1 MTNNDKKLNGAALIA
16 AERRRHVEEEG
27 FDSEHDDDH
36 CGNGDLLR
44 AAVCLAA
51 PVTLFAIEYRQ
62 GEVVFRDPW
71 PKSWSEKWD
80 KRRESFEEG
89 SDTVGSRIR
98 HPLEL
103 DPTERMDLLVKAGSL
118 IAAQIDVMI
127 RSGVKVPDRYA
138 AEEGGDE
145 G

>member
-1 MTNNDKKLNGAALIA
+1 MTNSDKKLDGAALIT

-27 FDSEHDDDH
+27 FDAEHDDSH
-36 CGNGDLLR
+36 HGNGDLLR

-51 PVTLFAIEYRQ
+51 PETLFVIEYKR
-62 GEVVFRDPW
+62 GDVMFRDPW
-71 PKSWSEKWD
+71 PRSWSEKWD
-80 KRRESFEEG
+80 KRKVPSEG
-89 SDTVGSRIR
+89 GRLR

-127 RSGVKVPDRYA
+127 RSGVKVPERYDTE
-138 AEEGGDE
+138 EEG
-145 G
+145 